1 MFTYPEIQ
9 SEIHRKCIIDEM
21 SAIRLEQEASKGN
34 TLFHKKLA
42 QFGSLLISVG
52 EALRRHAD
60 SSLDAGV
67 VHLKTVS

>member
-1 MFTYPEIQ
+1 
-9 SEIHRKCIIDEM
+9 M